1 MPRLLAHTGR
11 CSIAPRGVDVRAVV
25 PLKRDDERK
34 KISLRELVRQ
44 LPGTLSLVW
53 RADRVNVMVYVSL
66 QLVLS
71 LQPAAMAYVS
81 KHIIDGVV
89 DAVKAPSPELRT
101 AVLTWV
107 AAALALAAAAVIIGR
122 VNGLLSAMTR
132 ARLGNL
138 INELILEK
146 ALTLELKHFEDPSLY
161 DKLQN
166 ARREASARPLS
177 LFTAALDVVT
187 RTVTL
192 ISFGALLWHI
202 AWWALPAL
210 ALSAAPA
217 FFVEAK
223 LSGEGFR
230 LLTWRAPEGR
240 KLNYL
245 EWILTR
251 DSHVKEVKLYGL
263 GQLILQRYKDLFAKF
278 FAQDAALQRRR
289 FWFHLGSNLLAQGS
303 LYACYGTVVWR
314 ALGGALT
321 LGDLSMAFAMFT
333 QGQGAF
339 TGMLT
344 TAAGMYEDALF
355 MSNLF
360 TFLAVEAKG
369 EVATVSPPKTLPKG
383 PHTLVLEGVSFRY
396 PGKEKWALR
405 DLSLT
410 LAPGEKLGLVG
421 ENGAGKST
429 LIKLLLRLY
438 DPTEGRITYGGVDL
452 RELDPADL
460 RRRFGAVFQDFVRYQ
475 FPVFENIGLGEPA
488 RLSDRP
494 AIEAAAEAGGATE
507 LVKSL
512 PRGLDTTL
520 GSWFDDAQDLSA
532 GQWQKLAVAR
542 AFMRDAEVL
551 ILDEP
556 TASIDAEAE
565 FALFERFQRL
575 AKERTA
581 VIISHRFSTVRLAD
595 QIAVLEGGRLVEL
608 GSHAALVEK
617 GGRYAA
623 LFELQARGYRS

>member
-1 MPRLLAHTGR
+1 ML
-11 CSIAPRGVDVRAVV
+11 

-34 KISLRELVRQ
+34 KISVRQLLAQ

-53 RADRVNVMVYVSL
+53 KADRVNVLVFVTL

-89 DAVKAPSPELRT
+89 EALKTPDPELR
-101 AVLTWV
+101 ARVLTWV
-107 AAALALAAAAVIIGR
+107 GAALAIAAAGVLIGR
-122 VNGLLSAMTR
+122 LNQLLSAITR

-177 LFTAALDVVT
+177 LFTSALDIVT
-187 RTVTL
+187 RTITL
-192 ISFGALLWHI
+192 VSFGALLWSI

-263 GQLILQRYKDLFAKF
+263 GQLILARYRELFAKF
-278 FAQDAALQRRR
+278 FAQDSALFKRR
-289 FWFHLGSNLLAQGS
+289 FWLHLGSNLLAQAA
-303 LYACYGTVVWR
+303 LYACYATVVWR
-314 ALGGALT
+314 ALGGGLT
-321 LGDLSMAFAMFT
+321 LGDLSMAFAIFT

-360 TFLAVEAKG
+360 AYLSVEAPG
-369 EVATVSPPKTLPKG
+369 EQATVQPPRTLGKG
-383 PHTLVLEGVSFRY
+383 PHALVLENVSFRY

-405 DLSLT
+405 DVT
-410 LAPGEKLGLVG
+410 LKLEPGEKLGLVG

-452 RELDPADL
+452 RELDPVDL

-475 FPVFENIGLGEPA
+475 FPVSENIGLGEPA
-488 RLSDRP
+488 RLADRP
-494 AIEAAAEAGGATE
+494 AIERAAEAGGATD

-512 PRGLDTTL
+512 PRGFDTVL

-565 FALFERFQRL
+565 FAMFQRFATL
-575 AKERTA
+575 AKQRTA

-595 QIAVLEGGRLVEL
+595 QIAVLENGKLIEL
-608 GSHAALVEK
+608 GSHDALVAK
-617 GGRYAA
+617 GGRYAG
-623 LFELQARGYRS
+623 LFELQARGYRA

>member
-1 MPRLLAHTGR
+1 ML
-11 CSIAPRGVDVRAVV
+11 

-34 KISLRELVRQ
+34 KISVRQLLAQ

-53 RADRVNVMVYVSL
+53 QADRVNVLVFVSL

-81 KHIIDGVV
+81 KRIIDGVV
-89 DAVKAPSPELRT
+89 EAVKAPSDTLRT
-101 AVLTWV
+101 RVLTWV
-107 AAALALAAAAVIIGR
+107 AVALALAAAGVVIGR
-122 VNGLLSAMTR
+122 LNQLLNAITR

-138 INELILEK
+138 INEKILEK
-146 ALTLELKHFEDPSLY
+146 SLTLELRHFEDPSLY

-177 LFTAALDVVT
+177 LFAAALDIVT
-187 RTVTL
+187 RTITL
-192 ISFGALLWHI
+192 VSFGALLWTI

-263 GQLILQRYKDLFAKF
+263 GQLILSRYRELFAKF
-278 FAQDAALQRRR
+278 FAQDAALFKRR
-289 FWFHLGSNLLAQGS
+289 FWLHLGSNLLAQS
-303 LYACYGTVVWR
+303 ALYACYATVVWR
-314 ALGGALT
+314 ALSGGLT
-321 LGDLSMAFAMFT
+321 LGDLSMAFAIFT

-355 MSNLF
+355 MTNLF
-360 TFLAVEAKG
+360 AFLSVEAPG
-369 EVATVSPPKTLPKG
+369 ERATLQPPKTLGKG
-383 PHTLVLEGVSFRY
+383 PLALALENVSFRY

-405 DLSLT
+405 DVSLQ

-452 RELDPADL
+452 RELDPVEL

-475 FPVFENIGLGEPA
+475 FPVSENIGLGEPS
-488 RLSDRP
+488 RLGDRA
-494 AIEAAAEAGGATE
+494 AIERAAEAGGATE

-512 PRGLDTTL
+512 PRGFDTVL

-565 FALFERFQRL
+565 FAMFQRFAQL
-575 AKERTA
+575 ARQRTA

-608 GSHAALVEK
+608 GSHDALVAK
-617 GGRYAA
+617 GGRYAG
-623 LFELQARGYRS
+623 LFELQARGYRA